1 MNLLLAAT
9 AGLLFSIGTYLVIQR
24 KLSRIIIGIGLLTHG
39 ANVLFILAG
48 RRGDPPIVGTGSVS
62 GFSDPLPQAMALTAI
77 VISFGVGAFLLAL
90 AYRSWQLTGDD
101 LVEDDLDDRRIAAA
115 LELEL
120 DDEELAD
127 QRIQTASEAA
137 ADAGGMGSNGEG
149 GR

>member
-1 MNLLLAAT
+1 MFQPLFQSRKCGEDKFALL
-9 AGLLFSIGTYLVIQR
+9 
-24 KLSRIIIGIGLLTHG
+24 
-39 ANVLFILAG
+39 
-48 RRGDPPIVGTGSVS
+48 
-62 GFSDPLPQAMALTAI
+62 
-77 VISFGVGAFLLAL
+77 
-90 AYRSWQLTGDD
+90 
-101 LVEDDLDDRRIAAA
+101 LDDRRIAAA

>member
-77 VISFGVGAFLLAL
+77 VISFGVTAFLLAL
-90 AYRSWQLTGDD
+90 AYRSWILTSDD
-101 LVEDDLDDRRIAAA
+101 EVEDDVTDRLISTVGFEDAEVTDA
-115 LELEL
+115 E
-120 DDEELAD
+120 
-127 QRIQTASEAA
+127 SEDIPAEDWA
-137 ADAGGMGSNGEG
+137 
-149 GR
+149 

>member
-1 MNLLLAAT
+1 MR
-9 AGLLFSIGTYLVIQR
+9 S
-24 KLSRIIIGIGLLTHG
+24 
-39 ANVLFILAG
+39 
-48 RRGDPPIVGTGSVS
+48 
-62 GFSDPLPQAMALTAI
+62 
-77 VISFGVGAFLLAL
+77 FLLAL

>member
-1 MNLLLAAT
+1 MSLVLALTTAILFSLGTWLLLQRRLTRIVIGLGLIGHGANLLLLQT
-9 AGLLFSIGTYLVIQR
+9 GE
-24 KLSRIIIGIGLLTHG
+24 
-39 ANVLFILAG
+39 
-48 RRGDPPIVGTGSVS
+48 RRGVAPFVGSMAGKTVADPM
-62 GFSDPLPQAMALTAI
+62 PQA
-77 VISFGVGAFLLAL
+77 LA
-90 AYRSWQLTGDD
+90 LTGDD